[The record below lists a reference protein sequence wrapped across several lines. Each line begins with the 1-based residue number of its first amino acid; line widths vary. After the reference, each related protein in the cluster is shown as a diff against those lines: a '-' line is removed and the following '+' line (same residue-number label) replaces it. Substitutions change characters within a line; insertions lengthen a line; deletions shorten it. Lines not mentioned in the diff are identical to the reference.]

1 MRYPVQRADVP
12 GKGYCLKGLALDVYE
27 GVPFWYEGPGRQVGS
42 SSVTTWLID
51 KGEISGT
58 GVSDTALIT
67 IATRDPGPDPNP
79 RRLILMDEDARPEVV
94 RWLLDAFQ
102 GRLGGPLA
110 RLAAL
115 AGEEIGFYQ
124 VPINYR
130 LDESRSSISV
140 PDKLKVQASG
150 RRIPDSHPA
159 GSASPW
165 SRGWIGSGVEASVE
179 VPEFGMVFAMR
190 RPRAVR
196 GAFRF
201 AS

>member
-1 MRYPVQRADVP
+1 MSSGEYRLEGSV
-12 GKGYCLKGLALDVYE
+12 LDVYE
-27 GVPFWYEGPGRQVGS
+27 GVPFWYDGPGGEVGS
-42 SSVTTWLID
+42 SSVTAWLID

-67 IATRDPGPDPNP
+67 ITTKEPGDVSKA
-79 RRLILMDEDARPEVV
+79 RRLILVDEDARPEVV
-94 RWLLDAFQ
+94 RWILDAFQ
-102 GRLGGPLA
+102 GRMGGPLA

-115 AGEEIGFYQ
+115 AGEQIGFYQ

-130 LDESRSSISV
+130 LEESKSSLSV
-140 PDKLKVQASG
+140 PDRLKVQATG
-150 RRIPDSHPA
+150 RRIPVSHPA

-165 SRGWIGSGVEASVE
+165 RRGWIGAGEEARVE
-179 VPEFGMVFAMR
+179 VPEFQMVFTLE